1 MKKIIFTFFLLL
13 ILSSFQYSQTQLLK
27 VGNAVE
33 FGNQFSQSL
42 DVTVEKV
49 TINGKE
55 YFKRKVDYLPWNSM
69 NAYVLSYDR
78 MDGDSVHYVLSSANN
93 DSLVFNFN
101 WKVGAVVYSY
111 TSDTEIFEKR
121 IDNIYLS
128 SSLIPQDTIYIINW
142 YRINLTTG
150 DTMSYGDPF
159 YDIYSKKLGLM
170 SSGLGGQLQGAKIDG
185 VRYGNIMPYPEEI
198 VFSEDSLYSKFIG
211 DTVNCFIKNTSAYD
225 VVLDSIL
232 STGGFYGYRG
242 TILFSNNEMDFYL
255 YQSYPSDWW
264 GDTLNL
270 SINQKDS
277 IKFNIFDID
286 LCPVC
291 KKQPDEYFE
300 DTLKFVFS
308 FKDEEAHFFS
318 KIIPISGEGHL
329 SDINDEV
336 SSPKEFVLQ
345 QNYPNPFNPNTK
357 IKYSIPSVTLRQAQS
372 DNKILLKVY
381 DVLGNEVSTLVDGY
395 KAAGNYEVEFNGAN
409 LSSGI
414 YFYKLRAGSFIS
426 TKKMI
431 LLK

>member
-211 DTVNCFIKNTSAYD
+211 DTVNCLIKNTSEYD
-225 VVLDSIL
+225 VVLDSIYT
-232 STGGFYGYRG
+232 SGIFPYGYLMYLVKDNNYFF
-242 TILFSNNEMDFYL
+242 INLFNN
-255 YQSYPSDWW
+255 YPSHPL
-264 GDTLNL
+264 DTLNY
-270 SINQKDS
+270 IIPARDS
-277 IKFNIFDID
+277 ILIQIYDID
-286 LCPVC
+286 LCAIC
-291 KKQPDEYFE
+291 KKQPEEYFE
-300 DTLKFVFS
+300 DTLRFVFTFIEGNGYS
-308 FKDEEAHFFS
+308 FS
-318 KIIPISGEGHL
+318 KIIPISGEGHP
-329 SDINDEV
+329 SDINDGINL
-336 SSPKEFVLQ
+336 PFEFSLE
-345 QNYPNPFNPNTK
+345 QNYPNPFNPNTT
-357 IKYSIPSVTLRQAQS
+357 INYQIPSEQFVT
-372 DNKILLKVY
+372 LKVY
-381 DVLGNEVSTLVDGY
+381 GILGNEVSTLVDGY

-414 YFYKLRAGSFIS
+414 YFYKLRSGRFIS